1 MDFRPLLRTIR
12 CPVLVMA
19 GDRDPI
25 TPMAFSEEI
34 TAHLPPHLVR
44 LERFTGCGHGV
55 QADDPVRAFAVLRD
69 FIREVHA
76 SEAAAGGVVA

>member
-1 MDFRPLLRTIR
+1 
-12 CPVLVMA
+12 MA